1 VRAPVKSK
9 TKKKAAVKAK
19 PAKAKATALRQ
30 AQGRPSESGKGHPKR
45 SRGAVKA
52 KVAVKPKAQAVIK
65 VAVRPKAKPA
75 AKAPAKPKPK
85 PLGPEML
92 KFREQ
97 LLAELTRLQAELD
110 EIERRTAR
118 MDESDRASE
127 LSAYEDHP
135 ADLASETF
143 EREKD
148 LAIGESVEHL
158 LHKVI
163 SALEKIERGTYG
175 LCDACGRPIK
185 KARLKALPFATLCLE
200 CQDRLES

>member
-1 VRAPVKSK
+1 MARDRVLSGALTAVRKIHRRGERTEAQMAARPPVRKK
-9 TKKKAAVKAK
+9 AKKKLETR
-19 PAKAKATALRQ
+19 AKAKT
-30 AQGRPSESGKGHPKR
+30 
-45 SRGAVKA
+45 
-52 KVAVKPKAQAVIK
+52 
-65 VAVRPKAKPA
+65 AVRPRA
-75 AKAPAKPKPK
+75 AGSIAARPKPK
-85 PLGPEML
+85 PRPKALSAEMA

-97 LLAELTRLQAELD
+97 LLAEMARLEGELD

-118 MDESDRASE
+118 LDESDRASE

-163 SALEKIERGTYG
+163 GALEKIDRGTYG

-200 CQDRLES
+200 CQDRLER

>member
-1 VRAPVKSK
+1 MAARTPV
-9 TKKKAAVKAK
+9 KKKAKTKPETAARAK
-19 PAKAKATALRQ
+19 VAAKRGTAARLAARPKATA
-30 AQGRPSESGKGHPKR
+30 
-45 SRGAVKA
+45 
-52 KVAVKPKAQAVIK
+52 KPKALSA
-65 VAVRPKAKPA
+65 
-75 AKAPAKPKPK
+75 
-85 PLGPEML
+85 EMA

-97 LLAELTRLQAELD
+97 LVAELARLEGELD

-118 MDESDRASE
+118 LDESDRASE

-158 LHKVI
+158 LHKVVGAI
-163 SALEKIERGTYG
+163 EKIDKGTYG

-200 CQDRLES
+200 CQDRLER

>member
-1 VRAPVKSK
+1 MAVRPTV
-9 TKKKAAVKAK
+9 KKKAKKAPAAKPKAKAKPVATVKAKAK
-19 PAKAKATALRQ
+19 PA
-30 AQGRPSESGKGHPKR
+30 
-45 SRGAVKA
+45 VKA
-52 KVAVKPKAQAVIK
+52 RRVSKPAARPKPKA
-65 VAVRPKAKPA
+65 
-75 AKAPAKPKPK
+75 
-85 PLGPEML
+85 LSPEMA

-97 LLAELTRLQAELD
+97 LLTELARLEAELE

-118 MDESDRASE
+118 VDESDRATE
-127 LSAYEDHP
+127 LSAYDDHP

-163 SALEKIERGTYG
+163 SALEKIDRGTYG

>member
-1 VRAPVKSK
+1 MATRAPVK
-9 TKKKAAVKAK
+9 KKPKRKPEVKAR
-19 PAKAKATALRQ
+19 AKATAKP
-30 AQGRPSESGKGHPKR
+30 RPAAR
-45 SRGAVKA
+45 IAAAA
-52 KVAVKPKAQAVIK
+52 KP
-65 VAVRPKAKPA
+65 RPKKLTA
-75 AKAPAKPKPK
+75 
-85 PLGPEML
+85 EMA

-97 LLAELTRLQAELD
+97 LLAEMARLEGELD

-118 MDESDRASE
+118 LDESDRSSE

-163 SALEKIERGTYG
+163 GALEKIDRGTYG